1 MFYRRGH
8 VYWRIVIPVC
18 IGSVAFSYLGAL
30 VNAMVESRLLT
41 IIIAAVII
49 FSGAWLLLPARRAEG
64 SYRDGYGAP
73 QQALLLAIGALSG
86 FGSGL
91 SGAGGAVFCV
101 PLMLI
106 FGFMPFAAIGTS
118 QVLQIVVATSGTIG
132 NLQYGSVDFMAAAW
146 VAVFALAGVAIGV
159 RTAHAASALVSG
171 AWWRACVSWWGRSC
185 WCARCERRRGTPC
198 HAPCRGAVRFLFH
211 GAVRVFG
218 DASARSIANAA
229 PGGSRSRASGLHA
242 AAERRRQRLQ

>member
-1 MFYRRGH
+1 MTAALLAAVAIVVGFFTGAVGPGGILLIPAFVILGGLDIHEATATTLFVFLFTGVLGTWLFYRRGH

-18 IGSVAFSYLGAL
+18 VGSVAFSYLGAV

-41 IIIAAVII
+41 IIIA
-49 FSGAWLLLPARRAEG
+49 GAYLLLPPGRAEG
-64 SYRDGYGAP
+64 SYRDGHGAS

-91 SGAGGAVFCV
+91 SGAGGAVFSV

-106 FGFMPFAAIGTS
+106 FGFMPMAAIGTS
-118 QVLQIVVATSGTIG
+118 QVLQIVVAASGTVG

-159 RTAHAASALVSG
+159 RTAQGASALVQRRMVAG
-171 AWWRACVSWWGRSC
+171 LCMVVGTFMLVRA
-185 WCARCERRRGTPC
+185 
-198 HAPCRGAVRFLFH
+198 L
-211 GAVRVFG
+211 
-218 DASARSIANAA
+218 
-229 PGGSRSRASGLHA
+229 
-242 AAERRRQRLQ
+242 

>member
-1 MFYRRGH
+1 MTTALLAAIAVVVGFFIGAVGPGGILLIPAFVILGGLDIHEATATTLFVFLFTGVLGTWLFYRRGH

-18 IGSVAFSYLGAL
+18 VGSVAFSYLGAL

-41 IIIAAVII
+41 IIIAGVII
-49 FSGAWLLLPARRAEG
+49 FSGAYLLLPVRRAKG
-64 SYRDGYGAP
+64 SYRDGYGAS

-106 FGFMPFAAIGTS
+106 FGFLPFAAIGTS

-132 NLQYGSVDFMAAAW
+132 NLQYGSVNFMAAAW
-146 VAVFALAGVAIGV
+146 VTVFALAGVAIGV
-159 RTAHAASALVSG
+159 RTAHAASALVQRRMVAG
-171 AWWRACVSWWGRSC
+171 LCVVVGTFMLVRA
-185 WCARCERRRGTPC
+185 
-198 HAPCRGAVRFLFH
+198 L
-211 GAVRVFG
+211 
-218 DASARSIANAA
+218 
-229 PGGSRSRASGLHA
+229 
-242 AAERRRQRLQ
+242 

>member
-1 MFYRRGH
+1 MTTALLAAVAVIVGFFTGAVGPGGILLIPAFVILGGLNIHEATATTLFVFLFTGVLGTWMFYRRGH
-8 VYWRIVIPVC
+8 VYWRIAIPVC

-49 FSGAWLLLPARRAEG
+49 FSGAWLLLPALRAEG
-64 SYRDGYGAP
+64 SYRDGRGAP

-146 VAVFALAGVAIGV
+146 VAVFALAGVVIGV
-159 RTAHAASALVSG
+159 RTAHAASALVQRRMVAG
-171 AWWRACVSWWGRSC
+171 LCVVVGTFMLVRA
-185 WCARCERRRGTPC
+185 
-198 HAPCRGAVRFLFH
+198 L
-211 GAVRVFG
+211 
-218 DASARSIANAA
+218 
-229 PGGSRSRASGLHA
+229 
-242 AAERRRQRLQ
+242 

>member
-1 MFYRRGH
+1 MTAAMLAAVALVVGFFTGAVGPGGILLIPAFVILGGLDIHEATATTLFVFLFTGVLGTWLFYRRGH

-49 FSGAWLLLPARRAEG
+49 FSGAYLLLPARRAEG
-64 SYRDGYGAP
+64 SYRDGYGASE
-73 QQALLLAIGALSG
+73 QALLLAIGALSG

-91 SGAGGAVFCV
+91 SGAGGAVFSV

-118 QVLQIVVATSGTIG
+118 QVLQIVVAASGTVG

-146 VAVFALAGVAIGV
+146 VAVFALAGVVIGV
-159 RTAHAASALVSG
+159 RTAHAASALVQRRMVAG
-171 AWWRACVSWWGRSC
+171 LCVVVGTFMLVRA
-185 WCARCERRRGTPC
+185 
-198 HAPCRGAVRFLFH
+198 L
-211 GAVRVFG
+211 
-218 DASARSIANAA
+218 
-229 PGGSRSRASGLHA
+229 
-242 AAERRRQRLQ
+242 

>member
-1 MFYRRGH
+1 MTTALLAAIAVVVGFFTGAVGPGGILLIPAFVILGGLDIHEATATTLFVFLFTGVLGTWLFYRRGH

-18 IGSVAFSYLGAL
+18 VGSVAFSYLGAV

-49 FSGAWLLLPARRAEG
+49 FSGAYLLLPPGRAEG
-64 SYRDGYGAP
+64 SYRDGHGAS

-118 QVLQIVVATSGTIG
+118 QVLQIVVAASGTVG
-132 NLQYGSVDFMAAAW
+132 NLQYGSVEFMAAAW
-146 VAVFALAGVAIGV
+146 VAVFALAGVVIGV
-159 RTAHAASALVSG
+159 RTAHAASALVQRRMVAG
-171 AWWRACVSWWGRSC
+171 LCVVVGTFMLARA
-185 WCARCERRRGTPC
+185 
-198 HAPCRGAVRFLFH
+198 L
-211 GAVRVFG
+211 
-218 DASARSIANAA
+218 
-229 PGGSRSRASGLHA
+229 
-242 AAERRRQRLQ
+242 

>member
-1 MFYRRGH
+1 MTTALLAAIAVVVGFFIGAVGPGGILLIPAFVILGGLDIHQATATTLFVFLFTGVLGTWMLYRRGH
-8 VYWRIVIPVC
+8 VYWRIAVPVC

-41 IIIAAVII
+41 IVIAAVII
-49 FSGAWLLLPARRAEG
+49 FSGAYLLLPARRAEG
-64 SYRDGYGAP
+64 SYRDGRGAP

-118 QVLQIVVATSGTIG
+118 QVLQIVVATFGTIG
-132 NLQYGSVDFMAAAW
+132 NLQYGSVDFIAAAW
-146 VAVFALAGVAIGV
+146 VAVFALVGVVIGV
-159 RTAHAASALVSG
+159 RTAHAASALVQRRMVAGLCVVVG
-171 AWWRACVSWWGRSC
+171 AFMLVRA
-185 WCARCERRRGTPC
+185 
-198 HAPCRGAVRFLFH
+198 L
-211 GAVRVFG
+211 
-218 DASARSIANAA
+218 
-229 PGGSRSRASGLHA
+229 
-242 AAERRRQRLQ
+242 